1 MIILERDTRNTGN
14 EFDGIMA
21 DEGEVSVLLVEK
33 SNSSSSSVP
42 ALVEQ
47 TNVKPEGATANKRGN
62 LPAGV
67 APIKAE

>member
-1 MIILERDTRNTGN
+1 
-14 EFDGIMA
+14 MA
-21 DEGEVSVLLVEK
+21 DEGEVSVLPVEK

-42 ALVEQ
+42 ASVEQ
-47 TNVKPEGATANKRGN
+47 SNVKPEAATTNKRDS

>member
-1 MIILERDTRNTGN
+1 
-14 EFDGIMA
+14 MA

-47 TNVKPEGATANKRGN
+47 TNVKPEEATANKRGN

>member
-14 EFDGIMA
+14 EFAGIMA
-21 DEGEVSVLLVEK
+21 DEGEVLLVEK

-42 ALVEQ
+42 ASVEQ
-47 TNVKPEGATANKRGN
+47 NNVKPEVATANKRGN